1 MAVGMTLA
9 YVGLPLVLFAV
20 TRSSKWTVLSIVL
33 VFALA
38 GSLVQASVGLG
49 MDWTLTRLQF
59 LVLGLLVVTVGLG
72 VVRARARGFGST
84 PVARQIWSIWV
95 PAIVIGLLFLILR
108 MLAAPDPGPLA
119 NIGFLV
125 SSMVAE
131 DNAKWLNLSS
141 LLVTGQPL
149 SFAGGYAGGPYLL
162 VLTVAVTFASAASQ
176 LVFGG
181 INEVAAASGGVIATG
196 FLLVALLPFSFAP
209 LVESKWRS
217 QQGRG
222 WYHLPPT
229 VLVASMLPIVA
240 ASLAVGGIGHQSLQ
254 LVMFILVL
262 WLTTFLSHPARAHER
277 LIATIAAVSAGVI
290 WFPLNAWAVVLLV
303 GCAAWVARAVIRDR
317 RMDRRSSWLSVAL
330 VIVATVAYWD
340 GLVSSLVYAF
350 GIGESG
356 IQVTAAGSGPGARV
370 TAMVPVPANTASLF
384 ASPGGTEE
392 LTALLSFLALLSVVG
407 AAFRVQAFTQ
417 AQAKTAFA
425 LAPIASLVGYAIL
438 ISIVDAVL
446 TGDGGNYATM
456 KMVFLV
462 GIVAL
467 ASTLALSLSL
477 LDPWSNRTTVL
488 PWVGIGAI
496 VFALSADSLL
506 PRAIAM
512 VGPQKW
518 LAPPTDSV
526 PFWTTFEV
534 RATSQQDIETLP
546 IGCVYLPPGAQKPTG
561 NFDGQLTYA
570 CTRLLIGLN
579 GAEGNVGSL
588 MDWITADWL
597 ANGSYWD
604 DWYGNLQAT
613 PDAIKSKR
621 IILLDERGGVIGFET
636 LQGLLDRF
644 PPRSNPEP

>member
-1 MAVGMTLA
+1 MTLA
-9 YVGLPLVLFAV
+9 YLGLPMLLFAV
-20 TRSSKWTVLSIVL
+20 TRSTKWTALSIVV

-49 MDWTLTRLQF
+49 IDWTLPRLQV
-59 LVLGLLVVTVGLG
+59 LVLGLLLLTLGFGVFRVRKLG
-72 VVRARARGFGST
+72 VGST
-84 PVARQIWSIWV
+84 PLARQIWSIWV
-95 PAIVIGLLFLILR
+95 PATVIGLLFLILR

-141 LLVTGQPL
+141 LLVAGQPL

-176 LVFGG
+176 LIFGG

-196 FLLVALLPFSFAP
+196 FLLVALLPFAFAP

-217 QQGRG
+217 QQGRSR
-222 WYHLPPT
+222 YQLPPT
-229 VLVASMLPIVA
+229 LLVASMLPIVA

-254 LVMFILVL
+254 LVMFVLVL

-303 GCAAWVARAVIRDR
+303 ASAAWVAGSAVHDR
-317 RMDRRSSWLSVAL
+317 RQARSSSWLSVAL
-330 VIVATVAYWD
+330 VIVAAVAYWD
-340 GLVSSLVYAF
+340 GLVSSLVYVL
-350 GIGESG
+350 GIGEPA
-356 IQVTAAGSGPGARV
+356 IQVTAAGSGPGAGV
-370 TAMVPVPANTASLF
+370 TAMSPIPANTASLF
-384 ASPGGTEE
+384 ASPGGTEQ
-392 LTALLSFLALLSVVG
+392 LTALLSFLAVLSVVG
-407 AAFRVQAFTQ
+407 AAFRVQIFTQ
-417 AQAKTAFA
+417 SQAMTAFA
-425 LAPIASLVGYAIL
+425 LAPLASLVGYAIL
-438 ISIVDAVL
+438 ISIADAVL

-456 KMVFLV
+456 KMVFLIGV
-462 GIVAL
+462 VAL
-467 ASTLALSLSL
+467 ASTLALALSM
-477 LDPWSNRTTVL
+477 LDPWSNRATVL

-496 VFALSADSLL
+496 VFALAADSLL
-506 PRAIAM
+506 PRAIAT

-518 LAPPTDSV
+518 LAPPPDSV
-526 PFWTTFEV
+526 PYWTTFEV
-534 RATSQQDIETLP
+534 RATSQQDIDTLP
-546 IGCVYLPPGAQKPTG
+546 IGCVYLPPGADKPTG
-561 NFDGQLTYA
+561 NIDGQLTYA

-588 MDWITADWL
+588 MDWIGTDWL

-604 DWYGNLQAT
+604 DWYGNLQAA
-613 PDAIKSKR
+613 PDAIKQKR
-621 IILLDERGGVIGFET
+621 VILLDERGGVIGFET

-644 PPRSNPEP
+644 PPQSNLEP